1 MAARR
6 IWKAGSPSRL
16 STLEKFKRND
26 LNGEPK
32 QMGVERVQDLST
44 KILRFKWQVFIC
56 HHVLWF
62 RCHSVTYSVQLTQ
75 ADDSWFKHPSLRLL
89 LDRLVDYAR
98 EQSAAGKSD
107 EAGYI

>member
-32 QMGVERVQDLST
+32 MGVERVQDLST
-44 KILRFKWQVFIC
+44 KFC
-56 HHVLWF
+56 ASNG
-62 RCHSVTYSVQLTQ
+62 SV
-75 ADDSWFKHPSLRLL
+75 HMPSY
-89 LDRLVDYAR
+89 VMVPM
-98 EQSAAGKSD
+98 S
-107 EAGYI
+107 